1 MGFGALGGAAAAS
14 AEPPPPEPALLQG
27 PQGPLQF
34 RMDSLT
40 ADASTRT
47 VTGSGHIVLR
57 QDGWLM
63 CCSALLGRTDAQWAW
78 QEITCQGDVRLWFD
92 HKYLSA
98 NSAVFHPDQH
108 EVILTGKPRVQEDEH
123 ELVGARMV
131 LDTQRQAL
139 HIDRPR
145 GRVMPQRLPKGAPN
159 RSLPAFLR
167 GPLPQVCPL
176 ERPTP
181 P

>member
-1 MGFGALGGAAAAS
+1 MGLGALGGAASAS
-14 AEPPPPEPALLQG
+14 ATPPPPEPALLQG

-34 RMDSLT
+34 RMDTLT
-40 ADASTRT
+40 ADASSRT

-63 CCSALLGRTDAQWAW
+63 CCSALLGRTDAQWTW

-92 HKYLSA
+92 HKYLTA
-98 NSAVFHPDQH
+98 DSAVFHPDKH
-108 EVILTGKPRVQEDEH
+108 EVILTGKPRVQEDAH
-123 ELVGARMV
+123 ALMGARMV

-145 GRVMPQRLPKGAPN
+145 GHVMPQRLTHASASRN
-159 RSLPAFLR
+159 QPAFLR
-167 GPLPQVCPL
+167 GTLPQVCPL
-176 ERPTP
+176 KGSTAP
-181 P
+181 